1 MYSLFKSN
9 KPSRHVGVQV
19 LADRV
24 VVVIPESDGDSYKI
38 IIENASKGL
47 HAEAL
52 KKVVSDNKLNGCVAN
67 LVLSPQESKSYVV
80 DEPPVPVE
88 EQAEAAKWRVKDML
102 DFDVEAAVVGVFE
115 YPKDAL
121 RGRAPQLNVRVAKS
135 ATVALQLEALN
146 EAGLVPNQIVT
157 ADLALASLLLPQPE
171 GSVASSVLLYLS
183 KDYGMLVLVKN
194 NQLYLAREFDFDF
207 DALNEPA
214 QQERKLN
221 QLTLEVQR
229 SFDYFESQMGSAPP
243 KQVSLSAPSATL
255 PLANMMG
262 GALGV
267 EVQNFSLSDQSVQKD
282 VAGERPYARLQVGLY
297 AFGALK
303 AISNPAHTV
312 NLYTDQF
319 KPKKQSLTLVQLA
332 VSSAAILLLIV
343 SLSVWQSGILSEQK
357 SDLTVKQTSVT
368 ELQDKVDALQSEFD
382 GLTEDANL
390 IALNEGLQNDIE
402 AYRALLGELGSQEQ
416 AFSFRY
422 SDLLTILARH
432 KPEKLWLT
440 NFGVESNNGRLH
452 IDGETLDAK
461 EITVFLESLQ
471 SEEILSRQGF
481 GSLEVTAHEDR
492 EGHYTFSLKSA
503 RKEG

>member
-19 LADRV
+19 LADAV
-24 VVVIPESDGDSYKI
+24 VVAIPESDGDSYQI
-38 IIENASKGL
+38 IIENAAKGL
-47 HAEAL
+47 HAETL
-52 KKVVSDNKLNGCVAN
+52 KKIVADNKLSGCLAN
-67 LVLSPQESKSYVV
+67 LALAPQEYKSHVV
-80 DEPPVPVE
+80 DEPPVPAE

-102 DFDVEAAVVGVFE
+102 DFDVESAVVDVFE

-121 RGRAPQLNVRVAKS
+121 RGRGPQLNVRVARTSVIAQHLGLLK
-135 ATVALQLEALN
+135 
-146 EAGLVPNQIVT
+146 EAGLVANQIIT

-171 GSVASSVLLYLS
+171 GSNASSVLLYLS
-183 KDYGMLVLVKN
+183 KDYGMLVLVKK

-214 QQERKLN
+214 QQEKKLN

-229 SFDYFESQMGSAPP
+229 SFDYFESQMGAAPP
-243 KQVSLSAPSATL
+243 KQLSLSTPSATL

-267 EVQNFSLSDQSVQKD
+267 EVQNLSLSEQNVQKD
-282 VAGERPYARLQVGLY
+282 SQGERPYTRLQTGLY

-312 NLYTDQF
+312 NLYSDEF
-319 KPKKQSLTLVQLA
+319 KPKRQALTLAQLSVACVAIIVFVAALAIWQSDVLTEKQSELTERLA
-332 VSSAAILLLIV
+332 TVS
-343 SLSVWQSGILSEQK
+343 
-357 SDLTVKQTSVT
+357 
-368 ELQDKVDALQSEFD
+368 ELQDKVDSLQSEFD
-382 GLTEDANL
+382 SLTED
-390 IALNEGLQNDIE
+390 EGLISQNKGLRNDIE

-422 SDLLTILARH
+422 SELLTVLARH

-440 NFGVESNNGRLH
+440 GFGVDSNEGRLL
-452 IDGETLDAK
+452 ITGETLLPK

-471 SEEILSRQGF
+471 SEKILSRQGF
-481 GSLEVTAHEDR
+481 GSLEVSEHKER
-492 EGHYTFSLKSA
+492 EGLYTFSLRSA